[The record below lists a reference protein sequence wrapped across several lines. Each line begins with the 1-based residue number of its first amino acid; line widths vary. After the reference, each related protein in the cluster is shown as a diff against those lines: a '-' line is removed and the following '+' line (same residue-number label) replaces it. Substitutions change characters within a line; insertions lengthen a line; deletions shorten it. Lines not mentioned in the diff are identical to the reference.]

1 MIREIYGSAAP
12 TKSGNN
18 ELQDTSQKLDA
29 ALEELFTRE
38 KFYEEKRTAAA
49 IAEHDY
55 KLKRA
60 IERKKASGT
69 IQDKEAA
76 AEIACEIESH
86 RRFIADA
93 ESDIAKEKLLD
104 VRAAV
109 SARQSILN
117 AETRR
122 PI

>member
-1 MIREIYGSAAP
+1 MSRSDNTEP
-12 TKSGNN
+12 LLDK
-18 ELQDTSQKLDA
+18 EQQLDA

-49 IAEHDY
+49 IAEYDY
-55 KLKRA
+55 R
-60 IERKKASGT
+60 IKKAVSYKVADGAVELRKMLA
-69 IQDKEAA
+69 DEMSA
-76 AEIACEIESH
+76 AEMKA
-86 RRFIADA
+86 RFIADA

>member
-1 MIREIYGSAAP
+1 MVDTLI
-12 TKSGNN
+12 
-18 ELQDTSQKLDA
+18 DTSQKLEK
-29 ALEELFTRE
+29 ALDELFARE
-38 KFYEEKRTAAA
+38 SFYEEKRTAAA
-49 IAEHDY
+49 IAEYDY
-55 KLKRA
+55 R
-60 IERKKASGT
+60 IKKAVSYKVADGAVELRKMLA
-69 IQDKEAA
+69 DEMSA
-76 AEIACEIESH
+76 AEMKA
-86 RRFIADA
+86 RFIADA